1 MEKKSKLSKILIVV
15 GTILILF
22 PILAPLVLG
31 FISLGVDGIYRLDY
45 LMPAEL
51 GILVF
56 VGGALLLWGALRIR
70 LRQGQIAWGFGLA
83 VGSIAI
89 LVSFGDVEPGSLK
102 WAIAVG
108 LLVTYTLAIMLMGV
122 GGILLWRDLF
132 KKKI

>member
-1 MEKKSKLSKILIVV
+1 VDKTGVLSKILTVV
-15 GTILILF
+15 GTILVLF